1 MHYEVTINIEVDP
14 DANFLESDRSIRY
27 NLDLI
32 QEMIQDCLYD
42 LDDITV
48 DNCGKVTPND

>member
-48 DNCGKVTPND
+48 YNCEVTPNDK

>member
-1 MHYEVTINIEVDP
+1 MDYEIIIKVSVDP

-48 DNCGKVTPND
+48 DNCEVTPNDK

>member
-48 DNCGKVTPND
+48 DNCEVTPND

>member
-1 MHYEVTINIEVDP
+1 MHYEVTINIKVDP
-14 DANFLESDRSIRY
+14 DANFLGVDRSIAHD
-27 NLDLI
+27 LDVL

-48 DNCGKVTPND
+48 KNCEVTPNDK

>member
-1 MHYEVTINIEVDP
+1 MHYEVTINIKVDP

-32 QEMIQDCLYD
+32 EEMIQDCLYD

-48 DNCGKVTPND
+48 DNCEVTPNDK

>member
-1 MHYEVTINIEVDP
+1 MHYEVTINIKVDP
-14 DANFLESDRSIRY
+14 DANFLGVDRSIPHD
-27 NLDLI
+27 LDVL

-48 DNCGKVTPND
+48 EDCEVTPNDK

>member
-48 DNCGKVTPND
+48 DNCEVTPNDK